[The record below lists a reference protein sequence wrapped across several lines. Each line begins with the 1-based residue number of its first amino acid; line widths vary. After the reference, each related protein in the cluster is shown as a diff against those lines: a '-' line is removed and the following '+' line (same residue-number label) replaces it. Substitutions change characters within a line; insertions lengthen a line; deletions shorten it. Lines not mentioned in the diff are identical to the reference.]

1 MKQRQKLILVV
12 GLTTACESANEAVN
26 EPANEAVPEEN
37 KGFLG
42 NLFGSS
48 KKVQNIDC
56 DAIAFLLNSEGKI
69 EQKTDV
75 VFFNNLRHSS
85 GCVNHQGDNLTGAG
99 EGDDEQIFID
109 LAKLPAKYEKIVV
122 LVSIYKATE
131 RKQHFGMIKNA
142 FIRIFDA
149 EMNKE
154 LCIYNLS
161 ENYDDMTALVF
172 GELYKKDG
180 EWRFNAIG
188 QPLKIWSIAQLAE
201 RYGLPQAVWRN

>member
-1 MKQRQKLILVV
+1 MSVSLSKDNAGLKAVIV
-12 GLTTACESANEAVN
+12 GLGWDEA
-26 EPANEAVPEEN
+26 ELEQA
-37 KGFLG
+37 KGFFG
-42 NLFGSS
+42 SLFGGSS
-48 KKVQNIDC
+48 QKVQDIDC
-56 DAIAFLLNSEGKI
+56 DAIAFLLNSEEKI
-69 EQKTDV
+69 EQKSDI

-85 GCVNHQGDNLTGAG
+85 GCVIHRGDNLTGAG

-180 EWRFNAIG
+180 EWRFNAVG
-188 QPLKIWSIAQLAE
+188 QPLRLWSIAQLAE